1 MKIQKVLLILSILLG
16 VVGTTTAVLK
26 GNSYAASGWLFGT
39 VMAGISLSQLAIQ
52 MGLVEDNRF
61 WKRQFTNAQERY
73 ARTVPA
79 LDEPETPKEDA
90 CGNKG
95 Q

>member
-52 MGLVEDNRF
+52 RGLLEDNRF

-73 ARTVPA
+73 ARSIPPPDIDHPVN
-79 LDEPETPKEDA
+79 EDA
-90 CGNKG
+90 SDAK
-95 Q
+95 